1 MKKVLKVFLAIFV
14 LMILTLALVACGE
27 KDNQPEILNVAGATR
42 ESLVDSLKSK
52 EGKNKSGKDIKEM
65 IYDIMDYNN
74 NNHSN
79 MIYVRYKEADYEEI
93 DDLNYVCDLLLDD
106 ETYDVATNSEGQKLV
121 GIEITQLI
129 NEVEEDL
136 IIIDEYETVE

>member
-14 LMILTLALVACGE
+14 MMILTLALSACGE

>member
-14 LMILTLALVACGE
+14 LMILTLALAACGE